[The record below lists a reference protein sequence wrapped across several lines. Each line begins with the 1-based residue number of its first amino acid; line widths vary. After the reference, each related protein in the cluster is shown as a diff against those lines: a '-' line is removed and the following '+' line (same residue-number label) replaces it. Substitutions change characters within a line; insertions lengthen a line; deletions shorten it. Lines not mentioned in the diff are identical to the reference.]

1 MELIESFCKG
11 VEKLFKLE
19 NKTLAQEKISE
30 LCDWLKE
37 SIEEIFESSN
47 LLGEK
52 EIFKQTGKWKTV
64 ADCWFVFFSLV

>member
-37 SIEEIFESSN
+37 SIEEIFESSK
-47 LLGEK
+47 LLGEE

-64 ADCWFVFFSLV
+64 ADC